1 MKGAVRSL
9 VGCCVHARRHARRYL
24 ERNTDS
30 QAEQVDMLYVKVSG
44 GGGREDV
51 QHLFRFMPLHVYV
64 WVQWGWKRGI
74 LALPQLN
81 G

>member
-1 MKGAVRSL
+1 
-9 VGCCVHARRHARRYL
+9 
-24 ERNTDS
+24 
-30 QAEQVDMLYVKVSG
+30 MLYVKVSG